1 MYSSIDKRW
10 ITIWSICALIVGSG
24 SLILFYLSETDILSP
39 TGSLLFVS
47 LCGWSFTIGLL
58 MQRQVISTNVEGCAR
73 RFGVDNRSK
82 SLEGQLENLLEDI
95 YLKSRALVEIP
106 LHSSLVGERA
116 MGQCLEQICELIY
129 ELLQAESVE
138 VSLSNPNNNLYRSSF
153 VKGIPIKVDIHD
165 TVRRN
170 LSEIESVSGANQPLL
185 FREISFA
192 GQKLGMIRVALPAG
206 RREGSVEKE
215 LMNIMMV
222 RCGMILIGHGYSE
235 ELLKLHRSS
244 TEVEKTK
251 TGFLATL
258 SHEIRGPLG
267 IILNAVEL
275 VLDGLCGNINND
287 QRETLNMIHSN
298 GRHLLD
304 LINDVLD
311 YAKVES
317 GMLTAKGVE
326 ISSKNLLE
334 DLALVVRPQAEAK
347 KHVLTVL
354 KSEANLGMICDRRH
368 ARQIL
373 INILTNAIKYTPD
386 GGTIEMWGVREN
398 NDSTVIH
405 VRDTG
410 VGIRAEDFEKVFTP
424 FGRIENGYSQKQ
436 SGTGLGMPLTKSLV
450 EINGGELTFDSQPG
464 KGSHF
469 MVRLP
474 YATVSNDVDTQ
485 SRKFDRLTVHGRGE
499 IVLLLAPPDSER
511 TLLERYF
518 KHAGF
523 LVVTCST
530 AEEMHDVLK
539 GPRIHLF
546 VIDNEILD
554 QSNNELLVG
563 AIQARP
569 GDQAP
574 PIIVVSSRGFA
585 HDVERY
591 LMMGV
596 DRCFVKPVELR
607 EFGRTVRSL
616 LDQYSKSP
624 RMELQ

>member
-1 MYSSIDKRW
+1 MKQTDKRW
-10 ITIWSICALIVGSG
+10 ISLWSLCALIVGSG
-24 SLILFYLSETDILSP
+24 SLILFYLSETDLLSP
-39 TGSLLFVS
+39 TGSLLFVA

-58 MQRQVISTNVEGCAR
+58 MQRQIISTNVDGCAR
-73 RFGVDNRSK
+73 RFGLDQRAH

-95 YLKSRALVEIP
+95 YLKSRALSEIP
-106 LHSSLVGERA
+106 LQSTFVGERA
-116 MGQCLEQICELIY
+116 MGQCLEQIAELIY

-138 VSLSNPNNNLYRSSF
+138 ISLSNPNNNLYRTSF
-153 VKGIPIKVDIHD
+153 VKGIPIQADIHD

-170 LSEIESVSGANQPLL
+170 LSEVESPSSERQPLL
-185 FREISFA
+185 IREISFA
-192 GQKLGMIRVALPAG
+192 NQKLGVIRVALPAG
-206 RREGSVEKE
+206 RRAGSVERE
-215 LMNIMMV
+215 LMNIMMA
-222 RCGMILIGHGYSE
+222 RCGMILIGHGYTE
-235 ELLKLHRSS
+235 ELLRLHRSS
-244 TEVEKTK
+244 TELEKTK

-275 VLDGLCGNINND
+275 VLDGLCGSINTD

-326 ISSKNLLE
+326 ISAKNLLD
-334 DLALVVRPQAEAK
+334 DLALVVRPQADAK
-347 KHVLTVL
+347 KHTLTVL
-354 KSEANLGMICDRRH
+354 KNNSNLGMICDRRH

-386 GGTIEMWGVREN
+386 QGTIEMWAVR
-398 NDSTVIH
+398 DMSGDTVIH
-405 VRDTG
+405 VRDSG
-410 VGIRAEDFEKVFTP
+410 VGIRREDFEKVFTP

-450 EINGGELTFDSQPG
+450 EINNGSLTFESELG

-469 MVRLP
+469 MVHLP
-474 YATVSNDVDTQ
+474 YAAVSDDADTQ

-499 IVLLLAPPDSER
+499 IVLLLAPADEER
-511 TLLERYF
+511 LLVERYF

-530 AEEMHDVLK
+530 AEEMQDVLK

-554 QSNNELLVG
+554 ESGNELLVN

-569 GDQAP
+569 GGPTP
-574 PIIVVSSRGFA
+574 PIIVVSSKGFS

-596 DRCFVKPVELR
+596 DRCFVKPLELR
-607 EFGRTVRSL
+607 EFGRTVRNL
-616 LDQYSKSP
+616 LDLNSKSHQP
-624 RMELQ
+624 EQR